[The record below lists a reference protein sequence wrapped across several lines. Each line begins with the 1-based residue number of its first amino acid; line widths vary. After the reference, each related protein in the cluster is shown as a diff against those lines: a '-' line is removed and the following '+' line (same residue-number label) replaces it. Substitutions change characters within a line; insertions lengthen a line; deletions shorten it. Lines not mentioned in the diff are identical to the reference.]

1 MDVDRALV
9 WRYYAYRITVGN
21 GFWLPV
27 GVLYMQDVRGFSL
40 DQVGFVMGAFSVA
53 MVAAELPTGYIG
65 DRLGRR
71 ASLVLGNV
79 VLFAFM
85 AAYTVVTTPEAY
97 VALHVV
103 WAFGW
108 AFRSGTADAWL
119 YELLAASDHADQYA
133 RISGRASTVQ
143 KLTEAGTA
151 VVASAIVVHGWAL
164 PFQANAA
171 LAALGI
177 PILLTLPRDPTTST
191 ESDDD
196 ACPADADA
204 TDDDACPADA
214 DATDDDREFTV
225 VDAATHLYDE
235 LGRPEIRWLV
245 VYSALFSG
253 FYQVARV
260 FEQPAMADVGV
271 PVAALGIVYAVFK
284 LASATAVSAA
294 GWIVETVGTRTAFVA
309 LAPLYAI
316 AFLAVAAVPILV
328 VPVLVLNRSLGTL
341 MGPIRY
347 QYVNDR
353 VVDDG
358 RATVLSGVSMALV
371 LTGGVLKYLGG
382 IAADHFGLHTA
393 LVYGA
398 LATSGLGVVLWAATS
413 PVRPD
418 VGLVDDERAVDDA
431 TTLDDATHSVE
442 ATNADDD

>member
-1 MDVDRALV
+1 MDVDRTLV

-27 GVLYMQDVRGFSL
+27 GILYMQAVRGFSL

-53 MVAAELPTGYIG
+53 MVAAELPTGYVG

-71 ASLVLGNV
+71 ASLLLGNV
-79 VLFAFM
+79 VLTAFM
-85 AAYTVVTTPEAY
+85 ALYTVVETPEAY

-119 YELLAASDHADQYA
+119 YELLADGGHADQYA

-171 LAALGI
+171 VAALGI
-177 PILLTLPRDPTTST
+177 PILLTLPRDPTGTPDVT
-191 ESDDD
+191 
-196 ACPADADA
+196 PADAPERDQA
-204 TDDDACPADA
+204 SDDLPDGASDPQDSHG
-214 DATDDDREFTV
+214 TFTV
-225 VDAATHLYDE
+225 GEAAGTLYRE

-260 FEQPAMADVGV
+260 FEQPLMADVGV
-271 PVAALGIVYAVFK
+271 PVAALGVVYAVFK
-284 LASATAVSAA
+284 LASATAVSTA
-294 GWIVETVGTRTAFVA
+294 GWVIETLGTRVAFAA
-309 LAPLYAI
+309 LAPLYAV
-316 AFLAVAAVPILV
+316 AFLAIAAVPILV
-328 VPVLVLNRSLGTL
+328 VPVLTLNRSLGTL

-353 VVDDG
+353 VVDEG

-371 LTGGVLKYLGG
+371 LTGGVLKYVGG
-382 IAADHFGLHTA
+382 IAAEHLGLRTA
-393 LVYGA
+393 LVAGA
-398 LATSGLGVVLWAATS
+398 LATAVLGVVLWVATT
-413 PVRPD
+413 PVRPGM
-418 VGLVDDERAVDDA
+418 GLVSDAPSAATGSDD
-431 TTLDDATHSVE
+431 
-442 ATNADDD
+442 